1 MFERL
6 VKEAKFAINTNSRD
20 LIMET
25 YGIAK
30 MARELEYISFDEFL
44 KLTSMLIRDG
54 IDNLDIKL
62 R

>member
-25 YGIAK
+25 YGRA
-30 MARELEYISFDEFL
+30 
-44 KLTSMLIRDG
+44 TSS
-54 IDNLDIKL
+54 
-62 R
+62 